1 MLSDRI
7 QAMRRRVRDRGY
19 KVFRNGPSPCIV
31 EEGRRRGLSLM
42 RRASLL
48 TRRMCESEQ
57 PLVFPDERI
66 VFTRTIATIPPLFEP
81 CEFDVFFPGRQPS
94 DLMPINNLCADW
106 GLLLGEGLVRRRE
119 TARQSLQ
126 NAAGADRDF
135 LEGAI
140 ETLDAVLQLA
150 ERYAERAESMG
161 KSDVAAVLRRVPAG
175 PAETFWEALQSLRL
189 CHAVVWL
196 SGHFHVGLGRFDQY
210 MAPYL
215 ENDLAAGRLSEAEAK
230 QLLAE
235 FFVSLNKD
243 SDIYAGIQQ
252 GDNGQTVMLGGVT
265 PDGRCAIN
273 RLTYWVLEVSRDL
286 ALIDPKINLRIDSHT
301 PRDLMILAAEL
312 TKKGLGFPQF
322 SNDERVIPGLVRH
335 GYSLEDARDYTVAAC
350 WEFIIPGR
358 GADVVNIGAV
368 SFPAAVDAAIRAG
381 LASGGDMAAI
391 HQLARREI
399 GCQVERQVEAVRN
412 MVKLP
417 APYYSIFFRDA
428 VEKGQD
434 ISRWAKYDNLGIHGA
449 ASADAADALAA
460 VDRLVFHEKTVEPR
474 ALLDALSSNFEQA
487 EPLRQ
492 RLIQEGPK
500 VGNDDEAAD
509 GELRFLFEAFADACQ
524 SVSLPAPCASGRK
537 IIRPGTGS
545 AMYYLWLAQ
554 GAPWPIREPLVGA
567 TANGR
572 KAGDP
577 FSANLAPSHLALVA
591 GPISVLKS
599 FSKIDYSRIANG
611 GPITVEL
618 CSCAF
623 RTEEDT
629 AKLADFVRLVTQ
641 FGCQQM
647 QLNTL
652 SVATLKEAQRHPDR
666 HRNLI
671 VRVWGWSG
679 YFCELAPEYQK
690 HILSRHEYAGV

>member
-1 MLSDRI
+1 MLHDRI

-19 KVFRNGPSPCIV
+19 KVFRNSPPPCIV

-48 TRRMCESEQ
+48 TRRMCECEQ
-57 PLVFPDERI
+57 PLIFPDERI
-66 VFTRTIATIPPLFEP
+66 VFTRTIGPIPPLFDP
-81 CEFDVFFPGRQPS
+81 DEFDAFFPGRQPR

-106 GLLLGEGLVRRRE
+106 ELLLREGLTRRRE
-119 TARQSLQ
+119 TARRSLQ
-126 NAAGADRDF
+126 DATGADRDF
-135 LEGAI
+135 LEGAV
-140 ETLDAVLQLA
+140 ETIDAVLALA
-150 ERYAERAESMG
+150 ERYAEQAEAMG

-175 PAETFWEALQSLRL
+175 PAETFWEALQSLRF

-210 MAPYL
+210 MTPYL
-215 ENDLAAGRLSEAEAK
+215 EHDLATGRLSENEAR

-252 GDNGQTVMLGGVT
+252 GDNGQTVMLGGIT
-265 PDGRCAIN
+265 PDGRCAIH
-273 RLTYWVLEVSRDL
+273 RLTYWVLEISRDL
-286 ALIDPKINLRIDSHT
+286 ALIDPKINLRIDSCT

-312 TKKGLGFPQF
+312 TQKGLGFPQF
-322 SNDERVIPGLVRH
+322 SNDEQVIPGLVRH

-368 SFPAAVDAAIRAG
+368 SFPAAVDTAIRTA
-381 LASGGDMAAI
+381 LASGGDMATI
-391 HQLARREI
+391 RQLVRRQIAE
-399 GCQVERQVEAVRN
+399 QVASQIEAVRP

-428 VEKGQD
+428 LEKGQD

-460 VDRLVFHEKTVEPR
+460 VDRLVFQDKTVSPR
-474 ALLDALSSNFEQA
+474 ELLDALQSNFEQA

-492 RLIQEGPK
+492 RLTEESPK

-509 GELRFLFEAFADACQ
+509 RQLQFLFEAFADACET
-524 SVSLPAPCASGRK
+524 VSLPASCASGRK
-537 IIRPGTGS
+537 IVRPGTGS

-554 GAPWPIREPLVGA
+554 GSPGPMREPLVGA

-577 FSANLAPSHLALVA
+577 FSANLAPSHLAAVA

-599 FSKIDYSRIANG
+599 FAKIDYSRIANG
-611 GPITVEL
+611 GPITIEL

-629 AKLADFVRLVTQ
+629 AKLADFVMLVTQ

-652 SVATLKEAQRHPDR
+652 SLAMLKEAQQHPDR

-690 HILSRHEYAGV
+690 HILSRHEYAGA